1 MAEEYTKEQLEA
13 LKNLKQIAKDSP
25 EAMQEI
31 LKIMALS
38 EEDEKAILDEMG
50 EEMQIEIE
58 SRQKE
63 REEQEAKRDS
73 KVEKMKAQVNAA
85 FNAEILRLENQISKL
100 GFEQEEE
107 IAQLE
112 IEIVEIKAMKDR
124 RK

>member
-1 MAEEYTKEQLEA
+1 
-13 LKNLKQIAKDSP
+13 
-25 EAMQEI
+25 
-31 LKIMALS
+31 
-38 EEDEKAILDEMG
+38 
-50 EEMQIEIE
+50 
-58 SRQKE
+58 
-63 REEQEAKRDS
+63 
-73 KVEKMKAQVNAA
+73 MKAQVNAA